1 VSLSI
6 HCPHCGAEIKID
18 ISSIRKQRLT
28 VIFNFISK
36 EKPKVLEAVIW
47 IMETFG
53 VRRAKA
59 IEYLKD
65 LENTK
70 QIKIVGDRLVPNTSS
85 NCSLLFPNTD
95 SSSCFRIY
103 LPIHTNHCFSWFP
116 FDTNP
121 LFPHSSHHHPH
132 S

>member
-1 VSLSI
+1 MSLSI

-70 QIKIVGDRLVPNTSS
+70 QIKIVGDRLVPSQS
-85 NCSLLFPNTD
+85 QLCL
-95 SSSCFRIY
+95 
-103 LPIHTNHCFSWFP
+103 
-116 FDTNP
+116 
-121 LFPHSSHHHPH
+121 
-132 S
+132 